1 MNSIMK
7 KIILLLPVFAFMALM
22 GNAQQVLDSPPLDGA
37 YVKSNIIEKKPISY
51 PYVRE
56 ADVIW
61 SKRIW
66 RMIEFKE
73 KMNQPFYYPEVP
85 HNNWRNFMTI
95 IMDALKEGT
104 ITAYSANSTTDE
116 FIIPLTYQEL
126 MNDMES
132 EDTVTLT
139 RPYPPYDPY
148 DTIMSVKFSSNDVKR
163 IRIKE
168 DIFFDKQRSVTETRI
183 IGICPVKD
191 NIDPKT
197 GESRGNQPLFWIYF
211 PEARPVFAKAEVFNR
226 QNSAAKMTYD
236 DLFWKRMFSSYIY
249 KEDNVYDRKIVDY
262 AAGLDALLESE
273 RIKNDLFMFEQNLW
287 EY

>member
-1 MNSIMK
+1 MNSVMK
-7 KIILLLPVFAFMALM
+7 KIILLLPVFAFLGIMA
-22 GNAQQVLDSPPLDGA
+22 NAQQVLDSPPLDGA
-37 YVKSNIIEKKPISY
+37 YVKSNVIEKKPISY
-51 PYVRE
+51 AYVRE

-85 HNNWRNFMTI
+85 HNNWRSFMTI

-104 ITAYSANSTTDE
+104 ITAYDNSPTDE
-116 FIIPLTYQEL
+116 FVIPLTYQEL
-126 MNDMES
+126 MARMERT
-132 EDTVTLT
+132 DTISMQ
-139 RPYPPYDPY
+139 RAEPPYDTF
-148 DTIMSVKFSSNDVKR
+148 DTVMANKFEPTDVKR

-168 DIFFDKQRSVTETRI
+168 DMFFDKQRSVTETRI
-183 IGICPVKD
+183 IGICPVKE

-197 GESRGNQPLFWIYF
+197 GESRGDQPLFWINF

-249 KEDNVYDRKIVDY
+249 KEENVYDRKIIEY
-262 AAGLDALLESE
+262 ATGLDAMLESE